1 MSERAHHRLAGQD
14 GFGLIEVLVTAVL
27 VVVIATGVLAALDAA
42 SHASGRTKARDAAAT
57 FAQADQERMRT
68 MTLAQLSNLDETQPK
83 QSCDEDGG
91 TCLTYQV
98 KSRAYWVSDKSG
110 TQTCTG
116 TSAQVSY
123 LKLVSTVSWPSMGS
137 RKPVVSESMLAPR
150 ATALA
155 GDQGSLAVKLVRADG
170 VTPLAGVQVTL
181 TGPKSLSGTTNA
193 QGCVLWG
200 YLPAGNG
207 YTVSFNQAGHVDVNG
222 VQNVADPVG
231 IVAQSLNSRTYLYDR
246 SATARV
252 SFASTIGTTK
262 YTGQVADAVTLG
274 QSQMSPTQR
283 VVTAPGG
290 TAVPGIDTPAL
301 FPFKT
306 GSPGGPY
313 SIYAG
318 DCTAESPVNQS
329 PQVTPNFV
337 PNLNPGDTNV
347 ATEVS
352 LPPLDTKIKVNGGPP
367 TAANDAK
374 LRVVPK
380 TVGCVNPAWTAVS
393 PLSAITT
400 GTEAGRPQLPTS
412 STPAIGF
419 PYGTYRV
426 CAQATVSGVV
436 RRAAYDAVLS
446 TVAGAKV
453 PSGAQVPSGGTAGE
467 INLRFTGTASQ
478 LSTPGNCNAS
488 V

>member
-1 MSERAHHRLAGQD
+1 MSDRAHHRLAGQD

-57 FAQADQERMRT
+57 LAQADQERMRT
-68 MTLAQLSNLDETQPK
+68 MTLAQLSNLDETQPS

-123 LKLVSTVSWPSMGS
+123 LKLVSTVTWPSIGA

-193 QGCVLWG
+193 QGCILWG

-283 VVTAPGG
+283 LVPAPGG

-318 DCTAESPVNQS
+318 DCTAENPVNQ
-329 PQVTPNFV
+329 TPTAAPSTFV
-337 PNLNPGDTNV
+337 PNLNPGDANV
-347 ATEVS
+347 ATEVP
-352 LPPLDTKIKVNGGPP
+352 LPPLDTKITVDGLAP
-367 TAANDAK
+367 TTGNDAK

-380 TVGCVNPAWTAVS
+380 TVGCVNPAWTAVA
-393 PLSAITT
+393 PLPAITS
-400 GTEAGRPQLPTS
+400 GAAADVGRPRLPTS

-426 CAQATVSGVV
+426 CAQATVGGTTY
-436 RRAAYDAVLS
+436 RAAYDAAL
-446 TVAGAKV
+446 TTATGAKV
-453 PSGAQVPSGGTAGE
+453 PATGTPGV
-467 INLRFTGTASQ
+467 INLKST
-478 LSTPGNCNAS
+478 TPGRSTVGTCNAA